1 MTTAKEYI
9 YEGMFLFP
17 QSHATDIK
25 SAVDHV
31 KEILGRAEAELIA
44 LSKWGERNL
53 AFEIK
58 KHKRGL
64 YLLAYFKARS
74 TQMANIERDCN
85 LSEQVMRFMMT
96 RADHLTLEEMQ
107 ATDAQDTLHTEAKL
121 RDEEPVA
128 AGASAAPVAAA
139 APADAEPSPSSEG

>member
-1 MTTAKEYI
+1 MSTTREYT

-25 SAVDHV
+25 GAVDHV

-53 AFEIK
+53 AYEIK

-85 LSEQVMRFMMT
+85 LSESIMRFMMT

-107 ATDAQDTLHTEAKL
+107 ASDAQDTLHVEGKL

-128 AGASAAPVAAA
+128 AGAAPAAA
-139 APADAEPSPSSEG
+139 SDGASSASDEG